1 MNSIYGVQINNRYA
15 SFEDN
20 EEADPS
26 ELLKQVECKNKAE
39 KEAKKVPKTNTK
51 VERPK
56 TAKKSTEVTTNQ
68 KNKTGEERKE
78 KTSEKELAN
87 RDENRPKKAR
97 DENEKISR
105 ENRSP
110 KENKFS
116 AGKTRGTDMA
126 NRPRRGGGPVRN
138 KDDGFG
144 GKFEVFGEKQAN
156 DHENK
161 SRPARGRGRG
171 TRGTFAG
178 REGKRVFDRHSGSDK
193 TGIKHQDKKQGGGR
207 ANWGS
212 TNDQIDASLTEEK
225 QEMNTSTDEPE
236 NQDPNVSKEEIKD
249 ESVPTEP
256 EVKQMTLDE
265 YRKMQKDKQPKK
277 DFNIRKAGEGVDER
291 QWKDT
296 FQLAKKKDD
305 KKDGEEDDEDDEDYD
320 EAKEGKKKK
329 TLNIEITYR
338 DDRRGGRGRGRGPGD
353 RGRREVGAGSGAGG
367 RPGRS
372 FGSGGRGGPGKKV
385 RAPNVR
391 NEDDFPALPVRVQ

>member
-1 MNSIYGVQINNRYA
+1 MDSIYGVQINNRYA
-15 SFEDN
+15 SFVDN

-26 ELLKQVECKNKAE
+26 ELLKQVESKNKLE
-39 KEAKKVPKTNTK
+39 QEAKKVSKSNTK

-56 TAKKSTEVTTNQ
+56 TAKKTTEATTNQ
-68 KNKTGEERKE
+68 KKKVTEDKKE
-78 KTSEKELAN
+78 KTSDKELAN
-87 RDENRPKKAR
+87 RDENRPKKAK
-97 DENEKISR
+97 DDNEKISR

-116 AGKTRGTDMA
+116 AGKPRGNEA
-126 NRPRRGGGPVRN
+126 GNRPRRGGGSART

-156 DHENK
+156 EHENK

-171 TRGTFAG
+171 TRGGFTG

-193 TGIKHQDKKQGGGR
+193 TGIKHQDKKQGSGR

-212 TNDQIDASLTEEK
+212 TNDQIDASLTDEK
-225 QEMNTSTDEPE
+225 QEMNTSAEEPE

-249 ESVPTEP
+249 ESAPTEP

-265 YRKMQKDKQPKK
+265 YRKIQKGKQPKMG
-277 DFNIRKAGEGVDER
+277 FNIRKAGEGVDEG

-296 FQLAKKKDD
+296 FQLTKKKSD
-305 KKDGEEDDEDDEDYD
+305 KKDDDEDDEDLDEDYD
-320 EAKEGKKKK
+320 EEEEGKKKK

-353 RGRREVGAGSGAGG
+353 RGRREVGAGSAGG